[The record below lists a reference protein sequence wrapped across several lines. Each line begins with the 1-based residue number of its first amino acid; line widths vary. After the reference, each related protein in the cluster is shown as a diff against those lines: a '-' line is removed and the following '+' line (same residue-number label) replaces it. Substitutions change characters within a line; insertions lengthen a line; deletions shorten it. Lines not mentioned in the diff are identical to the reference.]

1 MVDQDELD
9 KRKKVWKPPES
20 ELSGVLERYQRMV
33 GDASE
38 GSVIS

>member
-1 MVDQDELD
+1 MVGQDELD

-20 ELSGVLERYQRMV
+20 KLSGVLERYQRMV

>member
-1 MVDQDELD
+1 MVDQDELET
-9 KRKKVWKPPES
+9 RKKAWKPPES
-20 ELSGVLERYQRMV
+20 KVTGVLARYQRMV